1 MFISEWQV
9 GKKTV
14 CPKHWIQPSQFF
26 VFNFLSL
33 RFKFSVHPCIL
44 CCLIAFPPHPFAY
57 FLTSGYLPPSN
68 SRKVELFSISLKRS
82 SYRESTVYIFVS
94 ENVPFFLV
102 PISRRLRFQFQKI
115 KLVKDISECSITGKT
130 LANSQNAKKIGRPL
144 FGLIFP
150 LIIFTKNTMPNSTV
164 KYL

>member
-1 MFISEWQV
+1 M
-9 GKKTV
+9 
-14 CPKHWIQPSQFF
+14 
-26 VFNFLSL
+26 
-33 RFKFSVHPCIL
+33 
-44 CCLIAFPPHPFAY
+44 
-57 FLTSGYLPPSN
+57 
-68 SRKVELFSISLKRS
+68 
-82 SYRESTVYIFVS
+82 
-94 ENVPFFLV
+94 PFFLV
-102 PISRRLRFQFQKI
+102 PISQRLRFQFQKI

>member
-57 FLTSGYLPPSN
+57 FLTSGYLLPSN

-130 LANSQNAKKIGRPL
+130 LANSQNAKKNRAAIVRVN
-144 FGLIFP
+144 FP
-150 LIIFTKNTMPNSTV
+150 ANYFH
-164 KYL
+164 